1 MVPRVRLQLSLLALL
16 ATLLTLAGC
25 SEVVNSPHPLGAERS
40 NTLFTAYSERPKYLD
55 PVSSYSNNETPWSF
69 GIYEPPLRYHYLK
82 RPYTLQAHSAEL
94 PTQRYLDK
102 DGKALPDDVAAEQ
115 VAYTV
120 YTLKIKPGI
129 LFQPHPALARD
140 AAGNFLFHA
149 LTPGEISGK
158 YSVMDFPLKGAASTT
173 RELTAD
179 DFVYQIK
186 RLASPY
192 VPTPSPLY
200 GLLNQYIVGLKEL
213 GETLRAE
220 HKAAVAQRPASE
232 RWLPWRDL
240 RDVPFEGARAVDA
253 HTLEIR
259 VKGLYPQFR
268 YWLAMTFFSPIP
280 WEADKFYAQRGM
292 AEHALTLNQWPVG
305 TGPFMLVEQ
314 GPNRYVMERNPN
326 YRGEPYPC
334 EGMPGDAEKGWLRD
348 CGKPTPFV
356 DRVVSTIEKERQ
368 PLETKV
374 VQGYYDIPQ
383 IERLDDGFRLQ
394 QEIADKSGRW
404 EQLTERGLQM
414 PTSVEP
420 TSWYM
425 GFNWLDPVVGK
436 GATPE
441 QQVRNRKLRQAI
453 SIATDWEEYTNIFFD
468 TYGPAQTAMS
478 PIPPGLFGYREGE
491 AGINSVTHVWKDGRA
506 QRRSIEDARQ
516 LLVEA
521 GFPGGRDVQSGRPLV
536 LYYDS
541 NGVGPAY
548 QARLEWQQKQMAK
561 LGIQLEIRA
570 ADYNRFQDRM
580 RKGHAQIF
588 FWGWNA
594 DYPDPENFLFLLES
608 SQSKVK
614 FDGENAANYDNPEYD
629 RLYEQMKNLPD
640 GPRRQAVIDRMVKIV
655 QDDAVW
661 MFGIFPGSTAV
672 QQAWVGNGKPSII
685 IKDTA
690 KFVRIDVEQRTAA
703 LAQWN
708 RPRTWPLALVP
719 LALLLIGWPAWRLWR
734 QRDLRNARGAVVADA
749 AVTPQPAAKGG
760 A

>member
-1 MVPRVRLQLSLLALL
+1 MLRVLMPVVLCAALA
-16 ATLLTLAGC
+16 LAGC
-25 SEVVNSPHPLGAERS
+25 GRVVNSPHPIGAEGS
-40 NTLFTAYSERPKYLD
+40 NTLFVAYQERPKYLD
-55 PVSSYSNNETPWSF
+55 PVSSYGNNETPWTFSV
-69 GIYEPPLRYHYLK
+69 YEPPLRYHYLK
-82 RPYTLQAHSAEL
+82 RPYTLAPHSTEL
-94 PTQRYLDK
+94 PQLRYLDK
-102 DGKALPDDVAAEQ
+102 AGNPLPDNAPADEIAFS
-115 VAYTV
+115 V
-120 YTLKIKPGI
+120 YTLKLRPGI
-129 LFQPHPALARD
+129 RFQPHPAFARD
-140 AAGNFLFHA
+140 AAGRFLYHDLKREDIAGRFSIA
-149 LTPGEISGK
+149 E
-158 YSVMDFPLKGAASTT
+158 FPLDGAAVAT
-173 RELTAD
+173 RELTAE

-200 GLLNQYIVGLKEL
+200 GLLNQYIVGLKDL
-213 GETLRAE
+213 GEQLRAE
-220 HKAAVAQRPASE
+220 HKAAVAARPARE

-240 RDVPFEGARAVDA
+240 RELPLEGARAVDA
-253 HTLEIR
+253 QTLEIR
-259 VKGLYPQFR
+259 INGLYPQFK
-268 YWLAMTFFSPIP
+268 YWLAMTFFAPVP

-292 AEHALTLNQWPVG
+292 AEQALTLNQWPVG
-305 TGPFMLVEQ
+305 TGPYMLVEQ
-314 GPNRYVMERNPN
+314 GPNRYVMERNPQ

-334 EGMPGDAEKGWLRD
+334 EGMPGDAEAGLLKD
-348 CGKPTPFV
+348 CGKPTPFI

-404 EQLTERGLQM
+404 QQLTERGLRL
-414 PTSVEP
+414 PNSIEP

-441 QQVRNRKLRQAI
+441 QQLRNRKLRQAI
-453 SIATDWEEYTNIFFD
+453 SIATDWEEYSNVFFD

-478 PIPPGLFGYREGE
+478 PIPPGLFGYRDGE
-491 AGINSVTHVWKDGRA
+491 AGINPVTHVWKDGRA
-506 QRRSIEDARQ
+506 QRRSIDDARK
-516 LLVEA
+516 LMVEA
-521 GFPGGRDVQSGRPLV
+521 GYPDGRDAQTGRPLV

-548 QARLEWQQKQMAK
+548 QARLDWQQKQMAK
-561 LGIQLEIRA
+561 LGIQLEIRS

-580 RKGHAQIF
+580 RKGQAQIF

-614 FDGENAANYDNPEYD
+614 HDGENAANYENPEFD
-629 RLYEQMKNLPD
+629 RLYAQMKNLPD
-640 GPRRQAVIDRMVKIV
+640 GPRRQAVIDRMLRIV

-661 MFGIFPGSTAV
+661 MFGIFPGNTAV
-672 QQAWVGNGKPSII
+672 YQSWVGNGKPSII
-685 IKDTA
+685 VKDTA
-690 KFVRIDVEQRTAA
+690 KFLRLDIERRTVA
-703 LAQWN
+703 LADWN
-708 RPRTWPLALVP
+708 RPRPWPLLLLP
-719 LALLLIGWPAWRLWR
+719 LALLAVGWPAWRLWR
-734 QRDLRNARGAVVADA
+734 ERELRNARGVV
-749 AVTPQPAAKGG
+749 VRPVEAAK

>member
-1 MVPRVRLQLSLLALL
+1 MPIRALVVLLLA
-16 ATLLTLAGC
+16 AAALAGC
-25 SEVVNSPHPLGAERS
+25 SEVVNSPHPIGAERT
-40 NTLFTAYSERPKYLD
+40 NTLFTAYQERPKYLD
-55 PVSSYSNNETPWSF
+55 PVSSYSNNETPWTF

-82 RPYTLQAHSAEL
+82 RPYTLVAHAAEL
-94 PTQRYLDK
+94 PTTRFLDK
-102 DGKALPDDVAAEQ
+102 NGKPLPDDAPVEQ
-115 VAYTV
+115 VATTV
-120 YTLKIKPGI
+120 YTLRIRPGI
-129 LFQPHPALARD
+129 RFQPHPAFARD
-140 AAGNFLFHA
+140 AAGNYLYQDLKPEA
-149 LTPGEISGK
+149 IDGK
-158 YSVMDFPLKGAASTT
+158 FSVMDFPLQGAASTT
-173 RELTAD
+173 RELTAA

-200 GLLNQYIVGLKEL
+200 GLLNQYIVGLKDL
-213 GETLRAE
+213 GDSLRAE
-220 HKAAVAQRPASE
+220 HKAAVAARPASE

-240 RDVPFEGARAVDA
+240 REVPFEGARALDA

-259 VKGLYPQFR
+259 INGVYPQFK
-268 YWLAMTFFSPIP
+268 YWLAMTFFSPVP
-280 WEADKFYAQRGM
+280 WEADKFYAQKGM

-334 EGMPGDAEKGWLRD
+334 EGMPGDADKGLLKD
-348 CGKPTPFV
+348 CGKPTPFI
-356 DRVVSTIEKERQ
+356 DRMVSTIEKERQ

-404 EQLTERGLQM
+404 QQLTERGLQM
-414 PTSVEP
+414 PTSIEP

-436 GATPE
+436 GETPE
-441 QQVRNRKLRQAI
+441 QQARNRKLRQAI
-453 SIATDWEEYTNIFFD
+453 SIATDWEEYSNIFFD
-468 TYGPAQTAMS
+468 TYGAAQTAMS
-478 PIPPGLFGYREGE
+478 PIPPGLFGYRDGE
-491 AGINSVTHVWKDGRA
+491 AGINPVTHVWKDGRA
-506 QRRSIEDARQ
+506 QRRPLADAKK
-516 LLVEA
+516 LMVEA
-521 GFPGGRDVQSGRPLV
+521 GYPDGRDAKSGRPLV

-570 ADYNRFQDRM
+570 TDYNRFQERM
-580 RKGHAQIF
+580 RKGQAQIF

-614 FDGENAANYDNPEYD
+614 FDGENAANYANAEYD

-640 GPRRQAVIDRMVKIV
+640 GPERQAVIDKMVRTV

-661 MFGIFPGSTAV
+661 MFGIFPGNTAV
-672 QQAWVGNGKPSII
+672 YQSWVGNGKPSII

-690 KFVRIDVEQRTAA
+690 KFLRVDVARRAAA
-703 LAQWN
+703 LERWN
-708 RPRTWPLALVP
+708 LPRTWPLALLP
-719 LALLLIGWPAWRLWR
+719 LALLLVGWPAWRLWR
-734 QRDLRNARGAVVADA
+734 QRELRNARGVVVDAGA
-749 AVTPQPAAKGG
+749 AVGKGAA
-760 A
+760 